1 MTDLPILFS
10 APMIRALLEGRK
22 TMTRRLM
29 KLQPSLDWR
38 PFSYGEVHK
47 MINGEPS
54 EDHVIGWGPS
64 NEDGDEA
71 YPLKYLI
78 GQRLWVR
85 EAWRTDDSDDDGIK
99 PSLLSPKTFIL
110 YDADADWRLNK
121 SVGKSRSPRFMPR
134 WASRLTLV
142 VTDVKVER
150 VQDISDEDAEKEGA
164 EFTPYMN
171 SAYEADGDYIND
183 FQNIWNS
190 IHGPGAWERND
201 WVEAVTFTVHN
212 SNIERMPQ

>member
-22 TMTRRLM
+22 TMTRRVM
-29 KLQPSLDWR
+29 KQQPSPSWR

-78 GQRLWVR
+78 GQRRWVK
-85 EAWRTDDSDDDGIK
+85 EKWRTEVRYDQTK
-99 PSLLSPKTFIL
+99 PINLPLDAPIGF
-110 YDADADWRLNK
+110 DADYDMESNDGFR
-121 SVGKSRSPRFMPR
+121 GKSRSSRFMPKF
-134 WASRLTLV
+134 ASRLTLA

-150 VQDISDEDAEKEGA
+150 VQDISQEDAMNEGA

-171 SAYEADGDYIND
+171 SAYEADGDYITD
-183 FQNIWNS
+183 FQNIWNT
-190 IHGPGAWERND
+190 IHGPDAWQRND

-212 SNIERMPQ
+212 SNIERMPE

>member
-22 TMTRRLM
+22 TMTRRVM
-29 KLQPSLDWR
+29 KQQPSPSWR

-71 YPLKYLI
+71 YPLRFLI

-85 EAWRTDDSDDDGIK
+85 EAWRTDNSDDDGIK

-150 VQDISDEDAEKEGA
+150 VQDISQEDAKAEGVD
-164 EFTPYMN
+164 PRV
-171 SAYEADGDYIND
+171 DHVGDEHCLYSIP
-183 FQNIWNS
+183 FQSLWNT
-190 IHGPGAWERND
+190 IHGPDAWQRND

-212 SNIERMPQ
+212 SNIERMPE